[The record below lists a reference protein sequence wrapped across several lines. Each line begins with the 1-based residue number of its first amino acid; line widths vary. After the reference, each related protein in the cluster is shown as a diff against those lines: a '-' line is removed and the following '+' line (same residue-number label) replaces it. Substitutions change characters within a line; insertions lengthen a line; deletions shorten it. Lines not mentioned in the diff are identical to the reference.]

1 MTFITNL
8 IKQSKSDRKSNKL
21 KKTQIF
27 AINWYIILHYEG
39 EIVKLC
45 WDYWLIVQ
53 LTVQYEDLDK
63 TTRIACGR

>member
-45 WDYWLIVQ
+45 
-53 LTVQYEDLDK
+53 
-63 TTRIACGR
+63 